1 MHIPTIFKMTCDEPW
16 FSFIRKGVK
25 PVEGRKNSPKYQKI
39 QVGDLIDFSNG
50 TESFLAVV
58 VEIKQYP
65 LLEDYLKDVTFQKA
79 LPGVSSFEEAVNTYH
94 QWSTPEEIQ
103 KNGFL
108 GIFIK
113 PLEVL
118 TIR

>member
-1 MHIPTIFKMTCDEPW
+1 MRRNDEKILRTEMHIPTIFKMTCDEPW
-16 FSFIRKGVK
+16 FSFIRNGVK

-50 TESFLAVV
+50 TESFLAIV

-79 LPGVSSFEEAVNTYH
+79 LPGVSSFEEAVNLIINGVR
-94 QWSTPEEIQ
+94 PRKF
-103 KNGFL
+103 KNMDS
-108 GIFIK
+108 
-113 PLEVL
+113 
-118 TIR
+118 